1 MEEKK
6 KKEEEIYLIVPEK
19 IEPKTEDAPEEFKE
33 SIKIITEPQK
43 EQTNGE
49 Y

>member
-19 IEPKTEDAPEEFKE
+19 IEPKTEDTPEEFKE
-33 SIKIITEPQK
+33 SIKIIAEPQK

>member
-1 MEEKK
+1 MEKEE
-6 KKEEEIYLIVPEK
+6 KKEEEMYLIVPKK
-19 IEPKTEDAPEEFKE
+19 IEPKTEDTPEEFKK
-33 SIKIITEPQK
+33 SIKIIAEPQK